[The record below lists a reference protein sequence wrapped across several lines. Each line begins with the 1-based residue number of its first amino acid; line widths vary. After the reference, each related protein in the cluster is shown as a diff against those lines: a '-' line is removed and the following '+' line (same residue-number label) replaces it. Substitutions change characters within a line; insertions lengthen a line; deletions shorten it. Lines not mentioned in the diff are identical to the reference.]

1 MYEKVVNY
9 FEKNLCIE
17 NLYFRKKYKLWIIG
31 IISILILELIINY
44 IVSIVIENLWT
55 RIGIILIINFLLQD
69 YFYY

>member
-44 IVSIVIENLWT
+44 IVSIVI
-55 RIGIILIINFLLQD
+55 
-69 YFYY
+69 